1 MPFKAVVLSRQ
12 AAQGEKKA
20 ATGNVLLVHVNVRAG
35 VVQAKELAPKTRC
48 NVIAPGM
55 IKTGQS
61 EFATTPTQLNS
72 TVYQDTPQCA
82 MKQKN
87 LRFGLR
93 QHFQSRCGIRPQRAG
108 QKWRLKCRRKASCGG
123 SARRTR

>member
-82 MKQKN
+82 MKQKAC
-87 LRFGLR
+87 GLAWVAHSIFKAAVGSGHR
-93 QHFQSRCGIRPQRAG
+93 GRA
-108 QKWRLKCRRKASCGG
+108 RNGG
-123 SARRTR
+123 

>member
-20 ATGNVLLVHVNVRAG
+20 ATGNVLLVHVNVCAG

-82 MKQKN
+82 MKQKACGFN
-87 LRFGLR
+87 LGCVSIFKAAVGSGHRG
-93 QHFQSRCGIRPQRAG
+93 RA
-108 QKWRLKCRRKASCGG
+108 RNGG
-123 SARRTR
+123 